1 MTGRADS
8 IRPSTHWRPFTAS
21 MRVLISLALLSALP
35 LGATAQ
41 VKEVRRV
48 LLLYAM
54 GPSSPTIS
62 LIDRQIRA
70 LLEESP
76 YQIEFY
82 TEYMDTNLFPDEA
95 SQQDIRNW
103 YIHKYRDRRPD
114 VIVALAAPPI
124 QFMVDS
130 HATLFPDTPIVFC
143 CARENQTPKLDS
155 QFAGVWTRL
164 DPAKTLEAALRL
176 QPGTKHVVV
185 VGGATES
192 DRELVSFIRRSLHS
206 YEGKLDFA
214 YLTDVAMPVLLE
226 RLQHLPQHSIILY
239 ANIQQDAAGHYL
251 SATQALP
258 MVTKAAD
265 APVFV
270 IADTLVDQGA
280 VGGYVASFAA
290 QGQVL
295 SEMVIRILKGERPQD
310 IATVNG
316 ANTYMF
322 DWRGMK
328 RWGLKESAL
337 PPGSIVLN
345 RPPTAWETYRRY
357 TIGAILLGLAETLLI
372 FALLWQRAKRR
383 KVEESLVEQLA
394 FESLLSELSAT
405 FINLPEEQV
414 DANIEQGLGRI
425 AEFLR
430 IDRVTLFELSPDT
443 AEMRSAFSSAGTGI
457 NPAPPFVKA
466 ADLPSWRIRLLRG
479 EVAFASDLND
489 LPEEAVSERAYFR
502 KMGIL
507 SAASVPLKLGGEING
522 AISFVSTK
530 CHLIW
535 TENLLNQVRV
545 LGEVFWNALK
555 RKHTMQALLSSN
567 TELKR
572 SEGVLRESE
581 RRFRLVADTTPA
593 LIWMSGT
600 DKLCIFFNKG
610 WLDFTGRT
618 MEEELGEGW
627 AAGVHPDDLEHCL
640 GIYSG
645 AFDARMDFELEYRL
659 RRFDGEYR
667 WIVDYGVPRFETDGT
682 FRGYIGSCVDITE
695 RKSSEESLQ
704 NLSGQLIRAQ
714 EEERARIAR
723 ELHDDF
729 SQRLALLGIGL
740 GQLWKELPESEVQ
753 ERIKLLE
760 MLKGIQE
767 MSSDLHGLSH
777 QLHSSRLEH
786 VGLVSA
792 LNGLC
797 KELGEKYRIEVHF
810 AAREFP
816 LNIPKDVQLCLF
828 RVTQE
833 ALGNVVKHSQA
844 KSAQVELGT
853 NANGI
858 SLRITD
864 AGRGFEPDLNNPAAG
879 IGLVGM
885 RERLRLVGGRLSVK
899 SGFMQGTEVLAE
911 VPLAGIAGQ
920 GTSEQKHHK
929 AGA

>member
-1 MTGRADS
+1 M
-8 IRPSTHWRPFTAS
+8 
-21 MRVLISLALLSALP
+21 LISLALLSALP

-70 LLEESP
+70 SLEESP

-114 VIVALAAPPI
+114 VIVALATAPI

-164 DPAKTLEAALRL
+164 EPAKTLDAALRL

-192 DRELVSFIRRSLHS
+192 DRELVSFIGRSLPS

-214 YLTDVAMPVLLE
+214 YLTGVAMPVLLE

-239 ANIQQDAAGHYL
+239 ANIQQDAAGHFL
-251 SATQALP
+251 SAAQALP
-258 MVTKAAD
+258 MVAKAAN

-328 RWGLKESAL
+328 RWGFKESAL

-357 TIGAILLGLAETLLI
+357 AIGAILLGLAETLLI

-394 FESLLSELSAT
+394 FESLLSDLSAT

-425 AEFLR
+425 AEFLK
-430 IDRVTLFELSPDT
+430 IDRVTLFELSPDRT
-443 AEMRSAFSSAGTGI
+443 EMRLAFSWASTGI
-457 NPAPPFVKA
+457 DPAPPFVKA
-466 ADLPSWRIRLLRG
+466 TDLPSWKARLVRGEAALVSAVNDLRG
-479 EVAFASDLND
+479 E
-489 LPEEAVSERAYFR
+489 EREYFR
-502 KMGIL
+502 KMGVL
-507 SAASVPLKLGGEING
+507 SAAAVPLKVGGEVNG

-530 CHLIW
+530 RHLIW
-535 TENLLNQVRV
+535 TEDLLNQVRV
-545 LGEVFWNALK
+545 LGEVFWNALR
-555 RKHTMQALLSSN
+555 RKHTMQALVSSN
-567 TELKR
+567 TELRK
-572 SEGVLRESE
+572 SEAVLRESE
-581 RRFRLVADTTPA
+581 ERFRLVADTAPA

-627 AAGVHPDDLEHCL
+627 AAGVHPDDMEHCL

-695 RKSSEESLQ
+695 RKSSEESLH
-704 NLSGQLIRAQ
+704 NLSGRLIRAQ
-714 EEERARIAR
+714 EEERTRIAR

-760 MLKGIQE
+760 MLKGTEE
-767 MSSDLHGLSH
+767 MSSDLHALSH

-786 VGLVSA
+786 VGLVPA

-797 KELGEKYRIEVHF
+797 KELGEKCKIEVHF

-833 ALGNVVKHSQA
+833 ALGNVVKHSDA
-844 KSAQVELGT
+844 KSAHVELSS
-853 NANGI
+853 NANGM

-864 AGRGFEPDLNNPAAG
+864 AGRGFDPDRGNPDAG

-899 SGFMQGTEVLAE
+899 SGPMSGTEVFAE
-911 VPLAGIAGQ
+911 VPLASMTAQ
-920 GTSEQKHHK
+920 GTNKPKHRK
-929 AGA
+929 TGA